1 MTSTT
6 KVEKGQRYKGMNNA
20 TYEILTEPFMHG
32 DTEKVVYLGSSGV
45 PYIDRA
51 SCFESDHF
59 TLIREPKFKVGD
71 RVAWYDAVGKVI
83 AVSSEADYEGE
94 FSYILKDD
102 NNEHDHTY
110 ESRLKAA
117 E

>member
-71 RVAWYDAVGKVI
+71 RIKWGWDGKATIVAITPDPDPDGDFGHLVKNDAGW
-83 AVSSEADYEGE
+83 
-94 FSYILKDD
+94 FSLIHRP
-102 NNEHDHTY
+102 E
-110 ESRLKAA
+110 AA

>member
-71 RVAWYDAVGKVI
+71 RVTYAGGGEVYEIVAISPDPDPDGDFAHLVKGESGYFGVI
-83 AVSSEADYEGE
+83 
-94 FSYILKDD
+94 
-102 NNEHDHTY
+102 HTP
-110 ESRLKAA
+110 EAA